1 MCSVL
6 FYGISA
12 LRRNEPESHR
22 TARPPASWNAPS
34 PSSLGISFDHCD
46 GAGPPDLLIFASG
59 SETRRPWIWVR
70 IGGLICGRLMIAVRP
85 QAAGVNL
92 KFTL

>member
-12 LRRNEPESHR
+12 LRRKEPESHR
-22 TARPPASWNAPS
+22 TARPPASWNASS
-34 PSSLGISFDHCD
+34 PFSPGISFDHCD
-46 GAGPPDLLIFASG
+46 GAGPPDLLFFAG
-59 SETRRPWIWVR
+59 GGETGMPWIWGR
-70 IGGLICGRLMIAVRP
+70 IGGLVWGRSMIVIRP